1 MMRGAEML
9 FAALFAVTFLGRR
22 LNRLHAAGLA
32 ACVVGISAVGAASLL
47 SGEGSRT
54 RVVPPA
60 EMALGMALII
70 LSQAVQAGQL
80 TFEDH
85 FMSGG
90 AGLNLDPLLIVG
102 WEGVLGTVAMAGLL
116 LPLVAVLPGAD
127 GDGVHED
134 SRDTLHVSWCFLL
147 FFVFAF
153 SRGGTYS
160 TASHFRSLF
169 LPTPNNRW
177 SPAPTPSPPPWPSR

>member
-22 LNRLHAAGLA
+22 LNGLHAAGLA
-32 ACVVGISAVGAASLL
+32 ACVVGMSAVGAASLL

-60 EMALGMALII
+60 EMAMGMALII

-90 AGLNLDPLLIVG
+90 SGVTLDPLLIVG
-102 WEGVLGTVAMAGLL
+102 WEGVLGTLAMVGFL
-116 LPLVAVLPGAD
+116 LPLITVLPGVD
-127 GDGVHED
+127 GDGVHENT
-134 SRDTLHVSWCFLL
+134 RDTLHVSCSL
-147 FFVFAF
+147 FFDFF
-153 SRGGTYS
+153 
-160 TASHFRSLF
+160 FF
-169 LPTPNNRW
+169 LAR
-177 SPAPTPSPPPWPSR
+177 